1 MREMM
6 ENYKILLKN
15 VKISLRVKIHS
26 RFLMRK
32 LIALRSEI
40 SDDCGGGAIGEKREL
55 AVTLEIDKGIP
66 HWVKWDLIKIE

>member
-1 MREMM
+1 
-6 ENYKILLKN
+6 
-15 VKISLRVKIHS
+15 
-26 RFLMRK
+26 MRK